1 MSDDKL
7 TSAETEDE
15 LLDLDGLLDNVK
27 QTQREVTIYPDA
39 TLAQRAMELQEQIL
53 EERQSTEKPVRAL
66 NEKTPETELAEIL
79 EKMEKTAIVFT
90 LRALASAE
98 ISAIRNHIVATVPIK
113 KNATADETNELRESR
128 QQIAYEHYLSHSVI
142 GIKSGGKSKKG
153 LTSREAAKMRQRL
166 PEAEWVKLIEGFDK
180 TQVATAALEQVMADP
195 TFRWA
200 ITDEEE

>member
-1 MSDDKL
+1 MSDDKM

-27 QTQREVTIYPDA
+27 QTQRDVTVYPDA

-53 EERQSTEKPVRAL
+53 EERQASEPPVRSVD
-66 NEKTPETELAEIL
+66 EKTPETELAEVL

-98 ISAIRNHIVATVPIK
+98 ITAIRNHIVATVPIK

-142 GIKSGGKSKKG
+142 SVKSGNKSKKG
-153 LTSREAAKMRQRL
+153 LTAREASKMRQRL

>member
-1 MSDDKL
+1 MSDDKM

-27 QTQREVTIYPDA
+27 QTQREVTVYPDA

-53 EERQSTEKPVRAL
+53 EERQASEPPVRSL
-66 NEKTPETELAEIL
+66 DEKTPETELAEVL

-98 ISAIRNHIVATVPIK
+98 ITAIRNHIVATVPIK

-142 GIKSGGKSKKG
+142 SVKSGNKSKKG
-153 LTSREAAKMRQRL
+153 LTAREAAKMRQRL

>member
-27 QTQREVTIYPDA
+27 QTQREVTVYPDA

-53 EERQSTEKPVRAL
+53 EERQASEPPVRSVD
-66 NEKTPETELAEIL
+66 EKSPEVELAEIL
-79 EKMEKTAIVFT
+79 KKMEKTAIVFT

-98 ISAIRNHIVATVPIK
+98 ITAIRNHIVATVPIK

-142 GIKSGGKSKKG
+142 SVKSGNKSKKG
-153 LTSREAAKMRQRL
+153 LTAREASKMRQRL

>member
-1 MSDDKL
+1 M
-7 TSAETEDE
+7 
-15 LLDLDGLLDNVK
+15 
-27 QTQREVTIYPDA
+27 
-39 TLAQRAMELQEQIL
+39 
-53 EERQSTEKPVRAL
+53 
-66 NEKTPETELAEIL
+66 
-79 EKMEKTAIVFT
+79 
-90 LRALASAE
+90 
-98 ISAIRNHIVATVPIK
+98 
-113 KNATADETNELRESR
+113 
-128 QQIAYEHYLSHSVI
+128 I

>member
-27 QTQREVTIYPDA
+27 QTQREVTVYPDA

-113 KNATADETNELRESR
+113 KNATADETNELRETR

-142 GIKSGGKSKKG
+142 GVKSGSKSKKG